1 MLSISLFNILHIIV
15 RYDVIILIVEI
26 VRFLKQVLW
35 TLKLKETSCPL
46 DYALNKRRHWLFWL
60 TGWRNSV
67 ILCFEKLYF
76 LKQLLNCASILV
88 SPGVS
93 LVMQNLHVTIQICN
107 FPQQFLYIITD
118 WFILITDWFALNSFI
133 VLLLLVLMLMLLSL
147 HFLFSIGLYCFISSF
162 ITHNPQLIQ
171 LLPQH
176 YHLLFELIPDV
187 NFLLVL
193 KFPFNELLLKG
204 FKILLD
210 LLLLL
215 DLFITKRI
223 ML

>member
-15 RYDVIILIVEI
+15 RYDIIILIVEI

-60 TGWRNSV
+60 TGWGNSV

-76 LKQLLNCASILV
+76 LKQLLNCASVLV
-88 SPGVS
+88 SSGIG
-93 LVMQNLHVTIQICN
+93 LVMQNLHVTIQIGN
-107 FPQQFLYIITD
+107 FPQQILHIITD
-118 WFILITDWFALNSFI
+118 WFAFNSFI
-133 VLLLLVLMLMLLSL
+133 VFLLLVLMLMLLTL
-147 HFLFSIGLYCFISSF
+147 HLLFSIGLYCFISSL
-162 ITHNPQLIQ
+162 ITHHPYLIQ

-204 FKILLD
+204 FKILLY